1 VKTLSTRDKQTPQR
15 KTKGGSVLMIEKA
28 STLNRGPRDNTE
40 TLHSTA
46 MNSLGMNLGTSQ
58 SSQLLTDVSRGFDDR
73 VGSC

>member
-1 VKTLSTRDKQTPQR
+1 MKTLSTRDKQTPQR

-58 SSQLLTDVSRGFDDR
+58 SSQLLTGISIRFDD
-73 VGSC
+73 SLDPC

>member
-1 VKTLSTRDKQTPQR
+1 MKTLSKRDKQTPKR
-15 KTKGGSVLMIEKA
+15 ITKGESVLMLEKTF
-28 STLNRGPRDNTE
+28 TLNRGPEDNVE
-40 TLHSTA
+40 TPQPTA